1 MVTNFICSYDASKS
15 HNAKKYF
22 DSKVSMRQMWCEFLK
37 ENPDLKTTS
46 LTRNNKG
53 PVLSFSSFRNIFNTE
68 LKEVLEKP
76 GKIHVK
82 RVTVIS
88 INSGNK

>member
-1 MVTNFICSYDASKS
+1 
-15 HNAKKYF
+15 
-22 DSKVSMRQMWCEFLK
+22 MRQMWCEFLK

-46 LTRNNKG
+46 FTRNNKG